1 MRAHVERNGHIV
13 IDPKAGPLL
22 RVKDLSVN
30 FRTKSGVLRGI
41 EKVSFDLHK
50 GQVLGLVGESGSGKS
65 VTALSLLRLIPSDV
79 AELSGGEILLDG
91 VDLARLTEREMRR
104 IRGRDIGMIFQD
116 PMTSLNPLMTIGAQV
131 AEPLRVHLRMSQK
144 KAMVRAGELLDL
156 VGIRDPIRRL
166 MQYPHELS
174 GGMRQRVLI
183 ATAIAC
189 EPRLLIADE
198 PTTAL
203 DVTTQA
209 QILDLLQR
217 LRNDMS
223 VAIILITHDLGVVA
237 EFADVV
243 QVMYAGGAVERAP
256 VDLVFSQP
264 AHPYTAGLLQSIPS
278 FDTDS
283 KRLKSI
289 EGTVPSPSAMPPGC
303 PFSPRCY
310 QSRPD
315 CSQLVPTL
323 TEIAP
328 QRSVACF
335 YPLTEKRALS

>member
-1 MRAHVERNGHIV
+1 MTAHLNGPRNVLDH
-13 IDPKAGPLL
+13 PKVGPLL
-22 RVKDLSVN
+22 RVKDLNIN
-30 FRTKSGVLRGI
+30 FYTKSGLLRGI

-65 VTALSLLRLIPSDV
+65 VTALSLLRLIPGDV
-79 AELSGGEILLDG
+79 AELSRGQILFDG
-91 VDLARLTEREMRR
+91 TDLTQLTERQMRR

-116 PMTSLNPLMTIGAQV
+116 PMTSLNPLLSIGAQV
-131 AEPLRVHLRMSQK
+131 AEPLRFHLGMSR
-144 KAMVRAGELLDL
+144 KAAMNRAGELLDL

-166 MQYPHELS
+166 SQYPHELS
-174 GGMRQRVLI
+174 GGMRQRALI

-209 QILDLLQR
+209 QILDLLQK
-217 LRNDMS
+217 LREDLG

-237 EFADVV
+237 EFADEV

-256 VDLVFSQP
+256 VDLIFRQP
-264 AHPYTAGLLQSIPS
+264 AHPYTDGLLQSIPR
-278 FDTDS
+278 FEADS
-283 KRLKSI
+283 ERLTSI

-310 QSRPD
+310 RAQKD
-315 CSQLVPTL
+315 CSQIVPVL

-328 QRSVACF
+328 HRRVACIH
-335 YPLTEKRALS
+335 PLTEKRALS

>member
-1 MRAHVERNGHIV
+1 
-13 IDPKAGPLL
+13 LL
-22 RVKDLSVN
+22 SVKDLSVN
-30 FRTKSGVLRGI
+30 FKSKSGILRGI

-65 VTALSLLRLIPSDV
+65 VTALSLLRLIPNDV
-79 AELSGGEILLDG
+79 AELSSGQILLDG
-91 VDLARLTEREMRR
+91 VDLARLTERQMRQ

-116 PMTSLNPLMTIGAQV
+116 PMTTLNPLMTIGAQV
-131 AEPLRVHLRMSQK
+131 AEPLRFHLRMSRRT
-144 KAMVRAGELLDL
+144 AMTRAGELLDL

-217 LRNDMS
+217 LRKEMS
-223 VAIILITHDLGVVA
+223 VSIILITHDLGVVA
-237 EFADVV
+237 EFADEV
-243 QVMYAGGAVERAP
+243 QVMYAGSAVERAP
-256 VDLVFSQP
+256 VNLVFSQP
-264 AHPYTAGLLQSIPS
+264 AHPYTDGLLQSIPR
-278 FDTDS
+278 FDAYS
-283 KRLKSI
+283 VRLKSI

-310 QSRPD
+310 QSTPD
-315 CSQLVPTL
+315 CSQIVPTL

-328 QRSVACF
+328 LRSAACF

>member
-1 MRAHVERNGHIV
+1 MRAHVEPNEHIL

-144 KAMVRAGELLDL
+144 KAMTRAGELLDL